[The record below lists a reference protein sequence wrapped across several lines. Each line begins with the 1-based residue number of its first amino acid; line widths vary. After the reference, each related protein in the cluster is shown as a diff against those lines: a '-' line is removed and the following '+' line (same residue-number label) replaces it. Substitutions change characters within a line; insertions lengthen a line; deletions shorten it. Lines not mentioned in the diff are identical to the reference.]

1 MKKADAVQLIRD
13 AEMRISHKA
22 WDAMKDAK
30 AMYGDCTSNYIT
42 AVTLINDDAAKK
54 YRVLKTLEKLLS
66 EKYTYKRFWYVDT
79 TYDSELEWATRA
91 YQGNP
96 NIHLTACLDIHWLEI
111 NLKGIATICEYI

>member
-13 AEMRISHKA
+13 AEMRISHKT

-30 AMYGDCTSNYIT
+30 AMYGDCTSNYMT
-42 AVTLINDDAAKK
+42 AVTLINDDAAKR

-66 EKYTYKRFWYVDT
+66 EKYTYKRYWYVDT

-96 NIHLTACLDIHWLEI
+96 DIQLTATLDLHSLTI
-111 NLKGIATICEYI
+111 NLKGIAAICERI